1 MEANYF
7 VLMYKN
13 ICKQAICIISGW
25 AKQETGN
32 NTTSFTTVDMVPI
45 SACMSKCLYDICKNF
60 ADHRQR
66 RR

>member
-32 NTTSFTTVDMVPI
+32 NPTSFTTVDMVPI
-45 SACMSKCLYDICKNF
+45 SAISV
-60 ADHRQR
+60 HE
-66 RR
+66 

>member
-13 ICKQAICIISGW
+13 VCKQAICIISGW
-25 AKQETGN
+25 AKRETGN
-32 NTTSFTTVDMVPI
+32 NYTSFTIVDKYVCI
-45 SACMSKCLYDICKNF
+45 SKCLYDICKNF